1 MPSRLGKKL
10 LVDMSIFKGLAE
22 KNVLF
27 GMFSLQ
33 DFHFLQEKHLN
44 EIIWDGHF
52 EIWAILEKH
61 AQFWCM
67 RQL

>member
-1 MPSRLGKKL
+1 MLIEMPSRLGKKL

-44 EIIWDGHF
+44 EII
-52 EIWAILEKH
+52 
-61 AQFWCM
+61 
-67 RQL
+67 